1 VLRARRD
8 LPSRLTRLRRLCCCV
23 IMNGMA
29 NETVTNF
36 AAEAAGATPAMRQY
50 FAAKEQYPDCLVFC
64 RIGDFYELF
73 YEDAI
78 LVSRVLQLTLTARDR
93 EKKQPMCGVPYHAA
107 EVYLQKLLRL
117 GYKVAMMEQMEDP
130 KLTKTVVRREVTRV
144 LTPGTALDPAL
155 GAEQSNYLASLAVL
169 GSGASQVCGLA
180 LLDLSTGEFRATEFA
195 GVGGWAALVDEL
207 GRVRPVEL
215 LYGAGLLGGVNLA
228 GESETAAGLDAIRTK
243 TAVEEWVFT
252 AEYAVPLVRNHFK
265 VHSLDGMGLGGH
277 EAAVVAAGALLH
289 YMRATKQGGL
299 EHVDGLRFYER
310 STCLELDA
318 VSVRNLELV
327 EPLFSGESAQT
338 TLFYTMDACC
348 TPMGKRLLRASLL
361 RPANGLGEIEARL
374 EAVGEAAGDLRRRE
388 ELRRSM
394 DGVLDLERLLGRVAL
409 DSAGPR
415 EVMALAKT
423 LACLPGVVGAVKAFA
438 SARWRELGESV
449 DPLEDLHEMIVQTI
463 AEEPPVSIGD
473 CGAIRVGVDAELDE
487 LRELSRSGRQA
498 LAAIEERERERTG
511 IGSLKVRF
519 NNVFGYYLEVTK
531 ANAKSVPADY
541 ERKQTLVNA
550 ERFTTP
556 ELKEYET
563 KILTAQE
570 RSGEIEKKIF
580 AELRRQLLEAAGRM
594 RETARKI
601 AEIDLLGC
609 FAHLA
614 ALRGWVRPQVEE
626 SGVLEFVQARHP
638 VVERRMEESGGGR
651 FVPNSVHL
659 DADAGPAVLLI
670 TGPNMGGKST
680 YLRMAALLVVM
691 AQMGSFVPAEGMR
704 LGLVDRIYTR
714 IGASDNVARGR
725 STFMVEMTETAA
737 ILNTATNRSLVLL
750 DEMGRGTATYD
761 GLSLAWAT
769 VEHLHDRIGARTLFA
784 THYHELTLLA
794 DRLARLTNLRVTVKE
809 TAGGIVFL
817 HTVEAGPASK
827 SYGIEVARLAGLPS
841 GVIARARE
849 VLKVHERAETQ
860 QVREASPT
868 LAPQMQMTM
877 FTPLSQRIVDR
888 LAEAD
893 VDGLTPRE
901 ALNLLAELQRELKG

>member
-1 VLRARRD
+1 
-8 LPSRLTRLRRLCCCV
+8 
-23 IMNGMA
+23 MNGMA
-29 NETVTNF
+29 NETITSLAGDV
-36 AAEAAGATPAMRQY
+36 AGATPAMRQY
-50 FAAKEQYPDCLVFC
+50 FAAKEQYPDCLMFC

-78 LVSRVLQLTLTARDR
+78 LVSRLLQLTLTARDR

-107 EVYLQKLLRL
+107 EVYLQKLLRM
-117 GYKVAMMEQMEDP
+117 GYKIALLDQMEDP
-130 KLTKTVVRREVTRV
+130 KQTKSVVRREVTRV

-155 GAEQSNYLASLAVL
+155 GAEQSNYLASVAVL
-169 GSGASQVCGLA
+169 GAGAIQSCGLA
-180 LLDLSTGEFRATEFA
+180 LLDLSTGEFRATEFSGA
-195 GVGGWAALVDEL
+195 GGWTAVVDEL

-215 LYGAGLLGGVNLA
+215 LYGSGLLGGVNLA

-277 EAAVVAAGALLH
+277 EAAAVAAGALLH

-361 RPANGLGEIEARL
+361 RPASGMGEIEARL

-388 ELRRSM
+388 DLRRSM

-423 LACLPGVVGAVKAFA
+423 LRCLPGVVGTVRLFD
-438 SARWRELGESV
+438 SARWKELGKSV
-449 DPLEDLHEMIVQTI
+449 DPLEDLHEMIVRTI
-463 AEEPPVSIGD
+463 ADEPPVSIGD
-473 CGAIRVGVDAELDE
+473 GGAIRVGVDPDLDE

-498 LAAIEERERERTG
+498 LAAIEERERGRTG

-531 ANAKSVPADY
+531 ANAKAVPADY

-570 RSGEIEKKIF
+570 RSGEIERRIF

-594 RETARKI
+594 RETARKV

-614 ALRGWVRPQVEE
+614 ALRGWVRPQVEV

-868 LAPQMQMTM
+868 EGVQMQMTM
-877 FTPLSQRIVDR
+877 FTPLSQKIVDR

>member
-1 VLRARRD
+1 
-8 LPSRLTRLRRLCCCV
+8 
-23 IMNGMA
+23 MA
-29 NETVTNF
+29 NETITSL
-36 AAEAAGATPAMRQY
+36 AGDAAGATPAMRQY

-78 LVSRVLQLTLTARDR
+78 LVSRLLQLTLTARDR

-107 EVYLQKLLRL
+107 EVYLQKLLRM
-117 GYKVAMMEQMEDP
+117 GYKIALLEQMEDP
-130 KLTKTVVRREVTRV
+130 KLTKSVVRREVTRV

-155 GAEQSNYLASLAVL
+155 GAEQSNYLASVAVL
-169 GSGASQVCGLA
+169 GSGTIQTCGLA
-180 LLDLSTGEFRATEFA
+180 LLDLSTGEFRATEFLGA
-195 GVGGWAALVDEL
+195 GGWAALVDEL

-215 LYGAGLLGGVNLA
+215 LYGSGLLGGVNLA
-228 GESETAAGLDAIRTK
+228 GESETAAGLDGIRTK

-277 EAAVVAAGALLH
+277 EAAAVAAGALLH

-361 RPANGLGEIEARL
+361 RPASGMGEIEARL

-388 ELRRSM
+388 DLRRSM

-423 LACLPGVVGAVKAFA
+423 LGCLPGVVGAVKAFSA
-438 SARWRELGESV
+438 ARWRELGESV
-449 DPLEDLHEMIVQTI
+449 DPLEDLHEMIVRTI
-463 AEEPPVSIGD
+463 ADEPPVSIGD
-473 CGAIRVGVDAELDE
+473 GGAIRVGVDPDLDE

-531 ANAKSVPADY
+531 ANAKAVPADY

-570 RSGEIEKKIF
+570 RSGEIERRIF

-614 ALRGWVRPQVEE
+614 ALRGWVRPQIEV

-868 LAPQMQMTM
+868 EAVQMQMTM